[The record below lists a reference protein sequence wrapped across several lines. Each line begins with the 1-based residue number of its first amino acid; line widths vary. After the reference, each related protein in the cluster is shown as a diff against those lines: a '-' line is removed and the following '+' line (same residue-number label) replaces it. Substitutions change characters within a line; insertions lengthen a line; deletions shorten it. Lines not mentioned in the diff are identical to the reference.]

1 MCSMWKGFNL
11 WMYLYH
17 LSSRIAALQALKG
30 KVIKALESLY
40 HPNCFVCYRCNA
52 SLTGTLIN
60 RLVYIRYNDPLES
73 FFEHLGNVV
82 CAGCKHE
89 LIRVQVQQA
98 MYDHKHI
105 EMNAFLKWSLE
116 PTQILCCL
124 EQQRMSL
131 SQRYANLNPDPK
143 TVESHSALR
152 TLLSSQFDLEIYYKF
167 YARYTFSKQAFFS
180 AFVWYVC

>member
-1 MCSMWKGFNL
+1 
-11 WMYLYH
+11 MYLYH

-105 EMNAFLKWSLE
+105 EMNAFLK
-116 PTQILCCL
+116 
-124 EQQRMSL
+124 
-131 SQRYANLNPDPK
+131 
-143 TVESHSALR
+143 
-152 TLLSSQFDLEIYYKF
+152 
-167 YARYTFSKQAFFS
+167 
-180 AFVWYVC
+180 